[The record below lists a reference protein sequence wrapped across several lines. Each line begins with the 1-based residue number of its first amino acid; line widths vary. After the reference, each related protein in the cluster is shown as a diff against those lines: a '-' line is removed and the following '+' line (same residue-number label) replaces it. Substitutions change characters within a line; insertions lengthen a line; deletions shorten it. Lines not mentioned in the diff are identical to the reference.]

1 MASPASESKPNVA
14 KTTPVSCPVFG
25 NKRPTTDLLESLEF
39 EEELDEELELD
50 DEVELEEL
58 EDELLE
64 DELDEL
70 LELEEELEDELLE
83 DELEL
88 EEGPVV
94 LGEVVVPV
102 PESL

>member
-25 NKRPTTDLLESLEF
+25 NKRPTTDFLESLEF

-70 LELEEELEDELLE
+70 LELELEDELLE

>member
-14 KTTPVSCPVFG
+14 KPTPVSCPVFG
-25 NKRPTTDLLESLEF
+25 NKRPTTDFLESLEF

-70 LELEEELEDELLE
+70 LELEDELLE

>member
-25 NKRPTTDLLESLEF
+25 NKRPTTDFLESLEF
-39 EEELDEELELD
+39 EEELDE
-50 DEVELEEL
+50 ELEEL

-70 LELEEELEDELLE
+70 LELEEELELEDELLE

>member
-25 NKRPTTDLLESLEF
+25 NKRPTTDFLESLEF
-39 EEELDEELELD
+39 EEELELD

-70 LELEEELEDELLE
+70 LELEEELELEDELLE

>member
-25 NKRPTTDLLESLEF
+25 NKRPTTDFLESLEF

-70 LELEEELEDELLE
+70 LELEEELLE